1 MTGRI
6 CNVCFTPE
14 NRHRLSASESVKCH
28 KQTSLGVPARRIDER
43 FLSGLDRRPWGK
55 AGTPL
60 DGTRPSSAPLAT
72 RGVRAMDVEKSIPI
86 SPVQCSAPLATR
98 GVRAMDVEKSIPISP
113 VQFAPPETLRI
124 RPFLLKPQWMNGLS
138 ERMLVSHYENN
149 Y

>member
-1 MTGRI
+1 
-6 CNVCFTPE
+6 
-14 NRHRLSASESVKCH
+14 
-28 KQTSLGVPARRIDER
+28 LGVPARRIDER

-86 SPVQCSAPLATR
+86 SPVQ
-98 GVRAMDVEKSIPISP
+98 
-113 VQFAPPETLRI
+113 FAPPETLRI
-124 RPFLLKPQWMNGLS
+124 RPLLLKPQWMNGLS

-149 Y
+149 YGGALRRLDAIRSRVRLRKKRHGFRLRN